1 MATLLLRLVC
11 VLLVPRVL
19 GVFELSITIDGQSRA
34 LRWAAGTGET
44 AATAF
49 AARHGLVDAAQVVM
63 RAFPRLVL
71 LVPLPRSGHVHANAN
86 PSKVL
91 RTDGFIGSEEERTLG
106 SARTHR

>member
-49 AARHGLVDAAQVVM
+49 AARHGLVDAAQV
-63 RAFPRLVL
+63 AAIIAAAT
-71 LVPLPRSGHVHANAN
+71 RSAGRRRRPAA
-86 PSKVL
+86 PSAL
-91 RTDGFIGSEEERTLG
+91 AARRT
-106 SARTHR
+106 AR